1 MQPRRSLRLVAG
13 ALVLAL
19 PLLSSC
25 GFNKATDRV
34 YTPGEGTNNRDGE
47 VDVLA
52 AVVVAAQPGSG
63 TFIASL
69 SNNSPDKDDSF
80 EGLAGAGDW
89 ADLTVAD
96 VSPAVDIPARGF
108 VNLVD
113 EGGVNVSGDFG
124 AGDMVRL
131 SLSFGS
137 GQTTTMNVPVV
148 FACDEYTGLDTTSG
162 GEATPSTETEES
174 ESPSPGDVPTEEAT
188 ESPSETESSAST
200 SDEDTYDCAAVLE
213 EN

>member
-52 AVVVAAQPGSG
+52 AVVVAAQPDSG

-80 EGLAGAGDW
+80 EGLAGAEDW
-89 ADLTVAD
+89 ADLEVAE

-108 VNLVD
+108 VNLAD
-113 EGGVNVSGDFG
+113 EGGVNITGDFG
-124 AGDMVRL
+124 AGDMIRL
-131 SLSFGS
+131 SLTFSS

-162 GEATPSTETEES
+162 GGLTPPEQTEES
-174 ESPSPGDVPTEEAT
+174 ESPSPGEVPTDGA
-188 ESPSETESSAST
+188 SPSETESSAPS

-213 EN
+213 EE